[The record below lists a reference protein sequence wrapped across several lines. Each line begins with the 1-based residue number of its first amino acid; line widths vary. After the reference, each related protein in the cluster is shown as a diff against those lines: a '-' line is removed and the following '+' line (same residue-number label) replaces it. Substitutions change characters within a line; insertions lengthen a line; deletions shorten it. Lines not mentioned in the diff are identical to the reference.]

1 MVNVISYKKTLDDLD
16 NKYES
21 LVFDFHRYVESIN
34 EDTLDYTIVFFDEE
48 SSPTTVETDLMSV
61 AFNTEMYIYSIIYI
75 LDFENGHSVGSA
87 YRHYKLEP
95 DRLEEITDDV
105 MRLLGS
111 DSECFEFVC

>member
-1 MVNVISYKKTLDDLD
+1 
-16 NKYES
+16 
-21 LVFDFHRYVESIN
+21 
-34 EDTLDYTIVFFDEE
+34 
-48 SSPTTVETDLMSV
+48 
-61 AFNTEMYIYSIIYI
+61 MYIYSIIYI